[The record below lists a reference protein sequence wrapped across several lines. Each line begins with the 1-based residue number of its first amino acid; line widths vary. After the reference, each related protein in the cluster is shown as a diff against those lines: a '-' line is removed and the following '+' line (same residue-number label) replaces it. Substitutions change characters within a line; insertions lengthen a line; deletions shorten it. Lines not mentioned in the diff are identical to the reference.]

1 MSNETNILAL
11 VQESARKKILF
22 LPHTVRQMTKPDR
35 MISTSDIRIII
46 DTGKVIEDYPVPA
59 DTGISGDIVV

>member
-1 MSNETNILAL
+1 MTYF
-11 VQESARKKILF
+11 F
-22 LPHTVRQMTKPDR
+22 LTEDWIYKEFVCKFIMTKPDR

-59 DTGISGDIVV
+59 DAGT